1 VTFNQHIY
9 ARVATTDNGWTSDN
23 VCLNWFTRV
32 FVPQAKAHADSSKPI
47 VLMYDRHGLHVTYE
61 MIDAAWKSNVILFCL
76 PPHTT
81 HKLQPCDVGA
91 FSPLKCAWEAR
102 CDVYLQ
108 ENGIPLQ
115 AHDVVQEYMEGL
127 QLMNNL
133 PIQTFLK

>member
-1 VTFNQHIY
+1 VPTEQPQSNPVSFSLACISEKSGSWLIKISCVFCLFYTVTFNQCIY

-61 MIDAAWKSNVILFCL
+61 MIDAAWKSNIILFCL

-81 HKLQPCDVGA
+81 HKL
-91 FSPLKCAWEAR
+91 
-102 CDVYLQ
+102 
-108 ENGIPLQ
+108 
-115 AHDVVQEYMEGL
+115 
-127 QLMNNL
+127 
-133 PIQTFLK
+133 